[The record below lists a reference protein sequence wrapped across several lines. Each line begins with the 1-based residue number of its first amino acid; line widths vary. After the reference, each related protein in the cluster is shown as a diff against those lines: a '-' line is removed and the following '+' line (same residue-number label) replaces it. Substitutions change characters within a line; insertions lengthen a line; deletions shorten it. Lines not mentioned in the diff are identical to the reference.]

1 METIKKEITDAD
13 GQSHSY
19 EIYKFTGLQGWN
31 YQIRLGKIL
40 APAIKEALSA
50 LPKGKLDKLLTG
62 DIDPKLFGGAIDS
75 FINALAINDAK
86 GDFVAELLQNTLRD
100 GNKLSTIEINTSY
113 AGNYLEMMKAVIA
126 VISANGFFG
135 LTSLSLGNLE
145 KLVNKTTK

>member
-1 METIKKEITDAD
+1 MESIKKTITDAD
-13 GQSHSY
+13 GQSHEY

-50 LPKGKLDKLLTG
+50 LPKGKLNKLLTG

-75 FINALAINDAK
+75 FINALATNDPR

-100 GNKLSTIEINTSY
+100 GNKLSTIEINTAY

-126 VISANGFFG
+126 VISANSFFG
-135 LTSLSLGNLE
+135 LSNFGNLGD
-145 KLVNKTTK
+145 LINKTTK

>member
-1 METIKKEITDAD
+1 METIKKEITDAE
-13 GQSHSY
+13 GQSHNY
-19 EIYKFTGLQGWN
+19 EIYKFTDLQGWN

-62 DIDPKLFGGAIDS
+62 DIDPKLFGSAIDS
-75 FINALAINDAK
+75 FVNALAINDAK
-86 GDFVAELLQNTLRD
+86 GEFVAELLQNTLRD
-100 GNKLSTIEINTSY
+100 GNKLSTIEINTVY

-135 LTSLSLGNLE
+135 LSNFGNLGD
-145 KLVNKTTK
+145 LINKTTK

>member
-1 METIKKEITDAD
+1 METIKKEITDAE
-13 GQSHSY
+13 GKSHNY

-75 FINALAINDAK
+75 FINALATNDPK
-86 GDFVAELLQNTLRD
+86 GEFISELLQNTLRD
-100 GNKLSTIEINTSY
+100 GNKLSTIEINTVY

-126 VISANGFFG
+126 VISANNFFG
-135 LTSLSLGNLE
+135 LSNFGSLGDLI
-145 KLVNKTTK
+145 NKTTK

>member
-1 METIKKEITDAD
+1 METIKKEITDAE
-13 GQSHSY
+13 GQSHNY

-75 FINALAINDAK
+75 FINALAINDPK
-86 GDFVAELLQNTLRD
+86 GEFVAELLQNTLRD
-100 GNKLSTIEINTSY
+100 GNKLNTIEINTVY

-135 LTSLSLGNLE
+135 LSNFGELG
-145 KLVNKTTK
+145 KLINKKTK

>member
-13 GQSHSY
+13 GQSHEY

-75 FINALAINDAK
+75 FINALATNDPK

-100 GNKLSTIEINTSY
+100 GNKLSTIEINTAY

-126 VISANGFFG
+126 VISANSFFG
-135 LTSLSLGNLE
+135 LSNFGSLGDLI
-145 KLVNKTTK
+145 NKTTK

>member
-1 METIKKEITDAD
+1 MESIKKTITDAE
-13 GQSHSY
+13 GQSHNY

-75 FINALAINDAK
+75 FINALATNDPK

-100 GNKLSTIEINTSY
+100 GNKLSTIEINTVY

-126 VISANGFFG
+126 VISANNFFG
-135 LTSLSLGNLE
+135 ISNSFSLDNL
-145 KLVNKTTK
+145 LSKTTN

>member
-1 METIKKEITDAD
+1 METIKKEITDAE

-75 FINALAINDAK
+75 FINALAINDPK

-100 GNKLSTIEINTSY
+100 GNKLSTIEINTVY

-135 LTSLSLGNLE
+135 LSNFGNLGD
-145 KLVNKTTK
+145 LINKTTK

>member
-1 METIKKEITDAD
+1 METIKKEITDAE

-75 FINALAINDAK
+75 FINALATNDPK
-86 GDFVAELLQNTLRD
+86 GEFVAELLQNTLRD
-100 GNKLSTIEINTSY
+100 GNKLSTIEINTVY
-113 AGNYLEMMKAVIA
+113 AGNYLEMMKAVLA
-126 VISANGFFG
+126 VISANNFFG
-135 LTSLSLGNLE
+135 ISNSLSLDNL
-145 KLVNKTTK
+145 LSKTTK

>member
-1 METIKKEITDAD
+1 METIKKEITDSD
-13 GQSHSY
+13 GQSHEY

-75 FINALAINDAK
+75 FINALATNDAK

-100 GNKLSTIEINTSY
+100 EKKLTTIEINTAY

-126 VISANGFFG
+126 VISSNGFFG
-135 LTSLSLGNLE
+135 LSNFGSLENL
-145 KLVNKTTK
+145 LSKTTK

>member
-1 METIKKEITDAD
+1 MESIKKTITDAD
-13 GQSHSY
+13 GQSHEY

-75 FINALAINDAK
+75 FINALATNDPK
-86 GDFVAELLQNTLRD
+86 GDFMAELLQNTLRD
-100 GNKLSTIEINTSY
+100 GNKLSTIEINTVY

-135 LTSLSLGNLE
+135 LSNFGSLGDII
-145 KLVNKTTK
+145 NKTTK

>member
-1 METIKKEITDAD
+1 METIKKEITDAE
-13 GQSHSY
+13 GNSHSY

-75 FINALAINDAK
+75 FINALATNDPK

-100 GNKLSTIEINTSY
+100 GNKLSTIEINTVY

-135 LTSLSLGNLE
+135 LSNFGSLGDLI
-145 KLVNKTTK
+145 NKTTK

>member
-1 METIKKEITDAD
+1 METIKKTITDAE
-13 GQSHSY
+13 GVSHNY

-50 LPKGKLDKLLTG
+50 LPKGKLDNLLTG

-75 FINALAINDAK
+75 FISALATNDPK
-86 GDFVAELLQNTLRD
+86 GEFVAELLQNTLRD
-100 GNKLSTIEINTSY
+100 EKKLTTIEINTVY

-135 LTSLSLGNLE
+135 LSNFGSLGDLI
-145 KLVNKTTK
+145 NKTTK

>member
-1 METIKKEITDAD
+1 MESIKKTITDAE
-13 GQSHSY
+13 GQSHNY

-75 FINALAINDAK
+75 FINALAINDPK
-86 GDFVAELLQNTLRD
+86 GEFVAELLQNTLRD
-100 GNKLSTIEINTSY
+100 GNKLSTIEINTVY

-135 LTSLSLGNLE
+135 LSNFGNLGD
-145 KLVNKTTK
+145 LISKTTK

>member
-1 METIKKEITDAD
+1 MESIKKTITDAD
-13 GQSHSY
+13 RQPHEY
-19 EIYKFTGLQGWN
+19 EIFKFTGLQGWN

-75 FINALAINDAK
+75 FINALATNDPK
-86 GDFVAELLQNTLRD
+86 GEFVAELLQNTLRD
-100 GNKLSTIEINTSY
+100 GNKLSTIEINTAY

-126 VISANGFFG
+126 VISSNGFFG
-135 LTSLSLGNLE
+135 LSNFGNLGD
-145 KLVNKTTK
+145 LINKTTK

>member
-1 METIKKEITDAD
+1 METIKKEITDAE
-13 GQSHSY
+13 GKSHNY

-50 LPKGKLDKLLTG
+50 LPKGKLDKLLTD

-75 FINALAINDAK
+75 FINALATNDPK

-100 GNKLSTIEINTSY
+100 GNKLNTIEINTVY

-126 VISANGFFG
+126 IISANGFFG
-135 LTSLSLGNLE
+135 LSNFGSLGDLI
-145 KLVNKTTK
+145 NKTTK

>member
-1 METIKKEITDAD
+1 MESIKKTITDAE
-13 GQSHSY
+13 GQSHEY

-86 GDFVAELLQNTLRD
+86 GEFVAELLQNTLRD
-100 GNKLSTIEINTSY
+100 GNKLSTIEINTVY

-126 VISANGFFG
+126 VISSNGFFG
-135 LTSLSLGNLE
+135 LSNFGDLGDLI
-145 KLVNKTTK
+145 NKTTK

>member
-1 METIKKEITDAD
+1 MESIKKTITDTE
-13 GQSHSY
+13 GQSHNY
-19 EIYKFTGLQGWN
+19 EIYKFAGLQGWN

-75 FINALAINDAK
+75 FVNALATNDPK
-86 GDFVAELLQNTLRD
+86 GEFVAELLQNTLRD
-100 GNKLSTIEINTSY
+100 EKKLTTIEINTAY

-126 VISANGFFG
+126 VISANSFFG
-135 LTSLSLGNLE
+135 LSNFGNLGD
-145 KLVNKTTK
+145 LINKTTK